1 MSYRDVGSNRRL
13 FPSGV
18 RGEETGFYL
27 PLQPVFSPSKWPV
40 EPDLHPAPAL
50 LLLDATASAN
60 PLAVAVLREPRPF
73 PGSRPPPTPCGP
85 LSRRRNWPGATKR
98 QLQGSVGAR
107 GEHAQPPWVGG
118 LCQSFCL
125 DRAAKCASGG
135 GGRCAFPR
143 LHPDSAFS
151 KSSHDTG
158 HAIPTSQLCHGFTC
172 DPEWTVTVCA
182 RICPI
187 AR

>member
-1 MSYRDVGSNRRL
+1 MV
-13 FPSGV
+13 V

-40 EPDLHPAPAL
+40 EPELHPAPAL
-50 LLLDATASAN
+50 LVATASAN

-73 PGSRPPPTPCGP
+73 LSRPPPLPRP
-85 LSRRRNWPGATKR
+85 LVQEKELAGATKC

-107 GEHAQPPWVGG
+107 GEHAQPPWVGTVRA
-118 LCQSFCL
+118 SVWT
-125 DRAAKCASGG
+125 AAKCASGVG
-135 GGRCAFPR
+135 AVC
-143 LHPDSAFS
+143 FS
-151 KSSHDTG
+151 QAAPGQHILKELRTDTRSHLSSVTG
-158 HAIPTSQLCHGFTC
+158 SC
-172 DPEWTVTVCA
+172 DPERTVTVCA